1 MASKRI
7 PPCPGSVEALED
19 INDLPMIVAGCDLFL
34 LVLSD
39 GVLDSQFCMQ
49 ELETAVE
56 VGVPIVLVVKEGSR
70 WPDDAGNLKA
80 DFPTDATIAKLKPT
94 SCRRGFS
101 AAAIKHSN
109 EYYSAFSKKLQER
122 VRVVIEP
129 IREREPQDGDEPAGS
144 KSALARR
151 KQLMQVRETTG
162 RVPRVPG
169 SHAATGQSP
178 PLQPLPPQQPPPSPR
193 RLPAFANSAAA
204 AVPAGSADM
213 LGTVIAAMQQ
223 QAETHARQQ
232 AELVKAMQQQQAEA
246 YRAMQHQADSH
257 ARALQQQAE
266 ACAAAMSSQLETI
279 LAYEAAR
286 GAGQLPEQ
294 QHVEESPH
302 PYTLQPL
309 AVTPSGSPD
318 GEGLFERRRSMPHR
332 VQGALPETAGS
343 QQQIG
348 GTEAGVSGSEEA
360 RLPNLPPISGRP
372 HQPRQGAPR
381 ANASVAGVA
390 EWLQVS
396 DRRHLRPGAPLAAT
410 FTRL

>member
-1 MASKRI
+1 MFSFLARKRKY
-7 PPCPGSVEALED
+7 PCPGSVEALED

-49 ELETAVE
+49 ELATAVE
-56 VGVPIVLVVKEGSR
+56 VGMPIVLVVKEGAR

-80 DFPTDATIAKLKPT
+80 DFPTDATIATLEPP

-129 IREREPQDGDEPAGS
+129 IRQREPQDGDEPAGS

-169 SHAATGQSP
+169 SHAATDQSP
-178 PLQPLPPQQPPPSPR
+178 PLQPSPPKQLPTSPR
-193 RLPAFANSAAA
+193 RAPAFASSAAA

-213 LGTVIAAMQQ
+213 LSTVIAAMQQ

-232 AELVKAMQQQQAEA
+232 AELVKAMQQQQVEA
-246 YRAMQHQADSH
+246 HRAMQEQADSH

-266 ACAAAMSSQLETI
+266 AYAAAMSSQLETI

-294 QHVEESPH
+294 EH
-302 PYTLQPL
+302 PYALQPL
-309 AVTPSGSPD
+309 AQTPSGSPD
-318 GEGLFERRRSMPHR
+318 GEGLFEGRSSMPYH
-332 VQGALPETAGS
+332 VQGALPETAAS
-343 QQQIG
+343 QQIG
-348 GTEAGVSGSEEA
+348 GSNTEAGTSGSAEV
-360 RLPNLPPISGRP
+360 RLPSLPPISGRP
-372 HQPRQGAPR
+372 RQPMQ
-381 ANASVAGVA
+381 
-390 EWLQVS
+390 LQVS
-396 DRRHLRPGAPLAAT
+396 GRRHLRSGAPLAAT

>member
-1 MASKRI
+1 
-7 PPCPGSVEALED
+7 
-19 INDLPMIVAGCDLFL
+19 
-34 LVLSD
+34 VL
-39 GVLDSQFCMQ
+39 
-49 ELETAVE
+49 
-56 VGVPIVLVVKEGSR
+56 LVVKEGAR

-80 DFPTDATIAKLKPT
+80 DFPTDASIATLEPP

-129 IREREPQDGDEPAGS
+129 IRQREPQDGDEPAGS

-151 KQLMQVRETTG
+151 KQLVQVRETTD

-178 PLQPLPPQQPPPSPR
+178 PLQPSPPQADKSLPSPR
-193 RLPAFANSAAA
+193 RPPAFASSAAA

-213 LGTVIAAMQQ
+213 LSTVIAAMQQ

-246 YRAMQHQADSH
+246 HRAMQEQADSH

-266 ACAAAMSSQLETI
+266 ACAAALSSQLETI

-294 QHVEESPH
+294 EH
-302 PYTLQPL
+302 PYALQPL
-309 AVTPSGSPD
+309 AQTPSGSPD
-318 GEGLFERRRSMPHR
+318 GEGLFERRRSMPYH
-332 VQGALPETAGS
+332 VQGALPETAAS
-343 QQQIG
+343 QQIG
-348 GTEAGVSGSEEA
+348 ASNTEAGTSGSEEV
-360 RLPNLPPISGRP
+360 RLPSLPPISGRP
-372 HQPRQGAPR
+372 RQPRQGAPR
-381 ANASVAGVA
+381 AYASAAGVA
-390 EWLQVS
+390 ECLHVS
-396 DRRHLRPGAPLAAT
+396 GRRHLRSGAPLAAT

>member
-1 MASKRI
+1 
-7 PPCPGSVEALED
+7 
-19 INDLPMIVAGCDLFL
+19 MIVAGCDLFL

-39 GVLDSQFCMQ
+39 GVLDSQFCLQ
-49 ELETAVE
+49 ELAAAVE

-80 DFPTDATIAKLKPT
+80 DFPTDATIAMLEPP

-122 VRVVIEP
+122 VRGVIEP
-129 IREREPQDGDEPAGS
+129 IRQREPQDGDEPAGS

-151 KQLMQVRETTG
+151 KQLVQVRETTG
-162 RVPRVPG
+162 RVARMPG

-178 PLQPLPPQQPPPSPR
+178 PLQPLPPKQPPTSPR
-193 RLPAFANSAAA
+193 RLPSFASSAAA

-246 YRAMQHQADSH
+246 HRAMQEQADSH
-257 ARALQQQAE
+257 VRALQQQAE
-266 ACAAAMSSQLETI
+266 ASAAAMASQLETI

-286 GAGQLPEQ
+286 GAGQLPE
-294 QHVEESPH
+294 
-302 PYTLQPL
+302 YALQPL
-309 AVTPSGSPD
+309 ALTPSGSPD
-318 GEGLFERRRSMPHR
+318 GEGLFERRSSMPYH

-343 QQQIG
+343 QQIG
-348 GTEAGVSGSEEA
+348 GSNTEAGTSGSEEV

-372 HQPRQGAPR
+372 RQPMQ
-381 ANASVAGVA
+381 
-390 EWLQVS
+390 LQVS
-396 DRRHLRPGAPLAAT
+396 GRRHLRSGAPLAAT

>member
-1 MASKRI
+1 MSSFLACKRI
-7 PPCPGSVEALED
+7 SPCLGSVEALQD

-49 ELETAVE
+49 ELATAVE

-80 DFPTDATIAKLKPT
+80 DFPTDATIATLEPP

-129 IREREPQDGDEPAGS
+129 IRQREPQDGDEPAGS

-151 KQLMQVRETTG
+151 KQLIQVRETTG

-169 SHAATGQSP
+169 SHAATGQLP
-178 PLQPLPPQQPPPSPR
+178 PLQPSPPQADKSPLSPR
-193 RLPAFANSAAA
+193 RPLAFTSSAAA

-213 LGTVIAAMQQ
+213 LSTVIAAMQQ

-246 YRAMQHQADSH
+246 YRAMQEQADSH

-266 ACAAAMSSQLETI
+266 ASAAAMASQLETI
-279 LAYEAAR
+279 LGYEAAR
-286 GAGQLPEQ
+286 GAGQLPE
-294 QHVEESPH
+294 
-302 PYTLQPL
+302 YGLQPL
-309 AVTPSGSPD
+309 ALTPSGAPD
-318 GEGLFERRRSMPHR
+318 GEGLFERQGSMPYH
-332 VQGALPETAGS
+332 VQGALPEMAGS
-343 QQQIG
+343 QQIG
-348 GTEAGVSGSEEA
+348 ASNTEAGTSGSEEV

-372 HQPRQGAPR
+372 RQPRQGAPR
-381 ANASVAGVA
+381 AYASAAGVA
-390 EWLQVS
+390 EWLHVS
-396 DRRHLRPGAPLAAT
+396 GRRHLRSGAPLAAT

>member
-1 MASKRI
+1 MSSFLARKRI
-7 PPCPGSVEALED
+7 YLCPGSVEALED

-49 ELETAVE
+49 ELATAVE

-80 DFPTDATIAKLKPT
+80 DFPTDATIATLEPP

-129 IREREPQDGDEPAGS
+129 IRQREPQDGDEPAGS

-178 PLQPLPPQQPPPSPR
+178 PLQPSPPKQLPTSPR
-193 RLPAFANSAAA
+193 RAPAFASSAAA

-213 LGTVIAAMQQ
+213 LSTVIAAMQQ

-246 YRAMQHQADSH
+246 HRAMQQQADSH
-257 ARALQQQAE
+257 ARALQQQAD
-266 ACAAAMSSQLETI
+266 AYAAAMSSQLETI
-279 LAYEAAR
+279 LGYEAAR
-286 GAGQLPEQ
+286 GAGQLPECA
-294 QHVEESPH
+294 
-302 PYTLQPL
+302 LQPL
-309 AVTPSGSPD
+309 ALTSRGSPN
-318 GEGLFERRRSMPHR
+318 GEGLFEGRSSMPYH
-332 VQGALPETAGS
+332 VQGALPETAAS
-343 QQQIG
+343 QQIG
-348 GTEAGVSGSEEA
+348 GSNTEAGTSGSAEV
-360 RLPNLPPISGRP
+360 RLPSLPPISGRP
-372 HQPRQGAPR
+372 RQPMQ
-381 ANASVAGVA
+381 
-390 EWLQVS
+390 WLQVS
-396 DRRHLRPGAPLAAT
+396 GRRHLRSGAPLAAT

>member
-1 MASKRI
+1 
-7 PPCPGSVEALED
+7 VEALED

-39 GVLDSQFCMQ
+39 GVLDSRFCME
-49 ELETAVE
+49 ELAAAVE

-80 DFPTDATIAKLKPT
+80 DFPIDARIATLEPP

-109 EYYSAFSKKLQER
+109 EYYSAFSKKLQDR

-129 IREREPQDGDEPAGS
+129 IRQHEPQDGDEPAGS

-151 KQLMQVRETTG
+151 QMLMQVRETTD
-162 RVPRVPG
+162 RVPVMPG

-178 PLQPLPPQQPPPSPR
+178 PLQPSPPQHQAMRAAAADASPPR
-193 RLPAFANSAAA
+193 RTPAFASAAA

-223 QAETHARQQ
+223 QVETHAKQQ
-232 AELVKAMQQQQAEA
+232 AELVNAMQQQQADMF
-246 YRAMQHQADSH
+246 RAMQQQADSH
-257 ARALQQQAE
+257 ASALQQQAE

-286 GAGQLPEQ
+286 GTGRLPEQ
-294 QHVEESPH
+294 RQVVESPH
-302 PYTLQPL
+302 PYALQPL
-309 AVTPSGSPD
+309 ALTPSGSSDD
-318 GEGLFERRRSMPHR
+318 GGLLERRSPTPYHA
-332 VQGALPETAGS
+332 QGALPETAGN
-343 QQQIG
+343 QQIG
-348 GTEAGVSGSEEA
+348 GSNTEAGTSGSA
-360 RLPNLPPISGRP
+360 KSRLPNLPPISGRP
-372 HQPRQGAPR
+372 RQPRQGALR
-381 ANASVAGVA
+381 AYASVAGVT

-396 DRRHLRPGAPLAAT
+396 GRHLHSGAPLAAT
-410 FTRL
+410 FTQLS